1 MEFQSTQKLE
11 GSVLHLSFS
20 GTIDEDTNFPEVDL
34 SGVASV
40 QLDLNG
46 IKSINSVGIR
56 EWLDWIRPVAE
67 KAPIVLENCP
77 KSMVFQFNMVD
88 GFLPPQ
94 SSVKSFFVPFFCE
107 SCDKEQNLLFNV
119 GHEVAVDGGNLK
131 ISFDAKQA
139 SGCGEASCSL
149 EMDVTEAKYFQF
161 LKRG

>member
-11 GSVLHLSFS
+11 GNVLHLSFM

-34 SGVASV
+34 NGVSSV

-67 KAPIVLENCP
+67 KTDIVLENCP

-88 GFLPPQ
+88 GFLPPR

-119 GHEVAVDGGNLK
+119 GREVRAEGGNVT
-131 ISFDAKQA
+131 IDFDAKQA
-139 SGCGEASCSL
+139 SGCAEGSCGL

-161 LKRG
+161 LKKA